1 MLGRILAAGSCEGL
15 ACEEGP
21 RKRKQ
26 SKGAEKDPLHE
37 KVESGR
43 PAAHDADNVP
53 LFNDSIFLR
62 YVGGGVGRATAFA
75 SR

>member
-1 MLGRILAAGSCEGL
+1 MLAAGSCEGL

-21 RKRKQ
+21 RKGNNPA
-26 SKGAEKDPLHE
+26 GAEKDPLHE

-53 LFNDSIFLR
+53 LFNDSILLS
-62 YVGGGVGRATAFA
+62 YVGGTGVGRATAFA

>member
-1 MLGRILAAGSCEGL
+1 MRRRAKEKETIG
-15 ACEEGP
+15 
-21 RKRKQ
+21 
-26 SKGAEKDPLHE
+26 GAEKDPLHE

-53 LFNDSIFLR
+53 LFNDSILLR